1 MLIYSRRSMSRRYYF
16 LLITLPVS
24 LLIAA
29 TACSSDPIADYYA
42 VGESSVQR
50 ENRRLLSLLD
60 ESENPDRAIVVRRL
74 AGNLREEGY
83 TERMVHLLTTQV
95 ERNPDDPYNG
105 YYLFLIGRAYQR
117 SGNDEF
123 ARRYFRR
130 SLNDYPDVDINGSSV
145 HFAALDALSGISEDP
160 RHRIGYYE
168 QLLDRF
174 PSRID
179 EGRIHYYMGR
189 TYENLV
195 DWDRSR
201 RAYERFLALPNTE
214 IPGASDAHSTV
225 RRKLQFARSS
235 RDWTFESLEELV
247 DVVRTALA
255 NRDSNTLRRYQ
266 TGVDFFAASPQQD
279 PTDANS
285 TFGFNI
291 EVFLSRSNVQ
301 TASEFSVNSNDREA
315 YLQTTGWAE
324 RFSTW
329 YFYFRRIDFPADP
342 EVHGNWEWAGI
353 RFGEVH

>member
-1 MLIYSRRSMSRRYYF
+1 MSRRYYF
-16 LLITLPVS
+16 PHITVVAS
-24 LLIAA
+24 LLIAVA
-29 TACSSDPIADYYA
+29 ACSSDPIADYYA

-50 ENRRLLSLLD
+50 ENRRLFSLLD
-60 ESENPDRAIVVRRL
+60 ETENPDRAIVTRRL
-74 AGNLREEGY
+74 AGNLREAGY
-83 TERMVHLLTTQV
+83 PDRMIHLLTTQV
-95 ERNPDDPYNG
+95 ERERSDPYNG

-130 SLNDYPDVDINGSSV
+130 ALNDYPDVDINGSSV
-145 HFAALDALSGISEDP
+145 HFAALEALSGISADP
-160 RHRIGYYE
+160 RERIGYYE

-179 EGRIHYYMGR
+179 EGKIHYYMGR

-195 DWDRSR
+195 DWERSR
-201 RAYERFLALPNTE
+201 QSYERFLASGNTE
-214 IPGASDAHSTV
+214 IPRASDAHLTV
-225 RRKLQFARSS
+225 RRKLQFAQSS
-235 RDWTFESLEELV
+235 RDWTFENLEDLV
-247 DVVRTALA
+247 NVVRTALA
-255 NRDSNTLRRYQ
+255 NRDSRTLQRYQ
-266 TGVDFFAASPQQD
+266 TGVNFFAASPQQD